1 VRSVSAKVLT
11 SSVGMSRSSSATL
24 ALTGHLPRAPSEL
37 VFGVASGLTL
47 SWTIRQGGT
56 EDVEINLRHAQVD
69 CELVPCTHP
78 VILRRSRAGPDPLL
92 HARIRL
98 TRPAAATAITAP
110 VVIDEASFRSQQLE
124 LCLEMHLLAAFAHL
138 CDDLADGSNGQLA
151 DLSNATSTQPH
162 ALSVQRHCPVPH
174 LLLELERLR
183 RSGAID
189 GAIYIENLSIASLR
203 LNLTVQ
209 LDINPH
215 GDSLHA
221 PLRRWLLEAFGKSGV
236 SEQRAPL
243 RVPAFRITNR
253 LLRPQ
258 ALLDALGRH
267 FGRGL
272 SDEIIYKLIAVA
284 GYRQALGSLSRHS
297 YILPLPRA
305 LSPPDPPTR
314 IIRDR

>member
-1 VRSVSAKVLT
+1 
-11 SSVGMSRSSSATL
+11 
-24 ALTGHLPRAPSEL
+24 
-37 VFGVASGLTL
+37 
-47 SWTIRQGGT
+47 
-56 EDVEINLRHAQVD
+56 
-69 CELVPCTHP
+69 
-78 VILRRSRAGPDPLL
+78 
-92 HARIRL
+92 
-98 TRPAAATAITAP
+98 

-151 DLSNATSTQPH
+151 DLSNATSTQRH
-162 ALSVQRHCPVPH
+162 ALSVQRHRPVPH

-183 RSGAID
+183 RSGATD